1 MTFLA
6 STVLAP
12 PFGLA
17 RFVGPPY
24 CWSKTVKW
32 VMSQVRIARRKTYS
46 VFSFLLPNATSC
58 LGIANRV
65 PSAFLQFESACN
77 LTSKDFWKVSVHWT
91 FPWFYFSF
99 LILAG
104 LWEDAGEGPLD
115 SVPVEPGSWHVFI
128 VTFQNLCRPFF
139 GIIKLYLEKISGR
152 WSMVREDIGG
162 GWSMD
167 FSIKIRQAC
176 FIAEWVGKW

>member
-32 VMSQVRIARRKTYS
+32 VMSQVRIARHKTYS
-46 VFSFLLPNATSC
+46 VFRFLLPNATSC

-99 LILAG
+99 LWWLVMLSIFSLCLLAFSMSSVGGCLFRSFAHFLIG
-104 LWEDAGEGPLD
+104 L
-115 SVPVEPGSWHVFI
+115 
-128 VTFQNLCRPFF
+128 
-139 GIIKLYLEKISGR
+139 
-152 WSMVREDIGG
+152 
-162 GWSMD
+162 
-167 FSIKIRQAC
+167 C
-176 FIAEWVGKW
+176 FVVVVVIWCWVL